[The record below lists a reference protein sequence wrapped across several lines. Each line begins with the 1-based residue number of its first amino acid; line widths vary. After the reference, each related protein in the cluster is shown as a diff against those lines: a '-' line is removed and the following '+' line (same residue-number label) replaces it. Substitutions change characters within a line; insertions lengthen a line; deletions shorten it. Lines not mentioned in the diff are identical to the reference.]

1 MKASSTPSVTVASQV
16 RQHVFLLCLF
26 SLGLLLSQCTPGNT
40 EAPAQFWVGAAQAD
54 ITPEVG
60 AYIAGDKQNRR
71 FTGVLDSLY
80 VKAVVVSDGQTSV
93 ALLTVDCI
101 GLLYPTVE
109 AIRAAVRNELG
120 DAAPQLVVSSTHTHS
135 GPDVVG
141 MWGPDLQH
149 SGVDTTY
156 MQRLV
161 ATAAQ
166 QVVLANQRK
175 QAVTARIAQTT
186 HGEGWVENICLEELD
201 SSLTV
206 LQFLDANGTSVATL
220 TNFACHPTYLDAVFD
235 KVSADY
241 VAGFYQR
248 MDEQLGG
255 VNMFLQ
261 GAIGGWVQ
269 PSDKDGKPTTAFDR
283 GHALATFTQ
292 KALQTPDTVQNSI
305 VAYRAASVAFTV
317 ENEGWRQLAALG
329 TIQRDIAET
338 VTSEVVWFTIGEIP
352 FITHPGE
359 TAPYYSL
366 RSKELLGTERAFV
379 LGLGMDAL
387 GYIIKPIYFEDPTKP
402 HAEYLTRMSLGKNTA
417 PTLLTAIEQLAS
429 KK

>member
-1 MKASSTPSVTVASQV
+1 MNTFYPKSVGSLASL
-16 RQHVFLLCLF
+16 RQHVFFFIL
-26 SLGLLLSQCTPGNT
+26 LGLGQWQCTPQT
-40 EAPAQFWVGAAQAD
+40 SRPAAQFWVGASQAD
-54 ITPEVG
+54 ITPEAG

-93 ALLTVDCI
+93 AVLTVDCI

-109 AIRAAVRNELG
+109 AIRSEIQNTLG
-120 DAAPQLVVSSTHTHS
+120 DKAPQLVLSSTHTHS

-141 MWGPDLQH
+141 MWGSDLQH
-149 SGVDTTY
+149 SGVDTAY
-156 MQRLV
+156 MQRLIAV
-161 ATAAQ
+161 AAQ
-166 QVVLANQRK
+166 QVVLATQRT

-186 HGEGWVENICLEELD
+186 HGEGWVANICQEELD

-206 LQFLDANGTSVATL
+206 LQFRDLQGKSVATL

-255 VNMFLQ
+255 VNLFLQ
-261 GAIGGWVQ
+261 GAVGGWVQ
-269 PSDKDGKPTTAFDR
+269 PSDKDGRPSTAYAR
-283 GHALATFTQ
+283 GYGLAAATQ
-292 KALQTPDTVQNSI
+292 KALQTPDTLYNTAVQF
-305 VAYRAASVAFTV
+305 RAKPLTFKV

-329 TIQRDIAET
+329 TIQRQIAET
-338 VTSEVVWFTIGEIP
+338 VASEVVWFAIGEVP
-352 FITHPGE
+352 FVTHPGE

-366 RSKELLGTERAFV
+366 RSKELMGTPRAFV

-387 GYIIKPIYFEDPTKP
+387 GYMVKPVYFDDPTKP
-402 HAEYLTRMSLGKNTA
+402 HAEYLTRMSLGKDTA
-417 PTLLTAIEQLAS
+417 PSLLAAIEALTTQ
-429 KK
+429 K